1 MIAAATVTVQR
12 LTASVVS
19 TGVPNQGNTD
29 AQTPQPRHALQVPY
43 FADRP
48 RWQRRLAYVAL
59 SAFGLFILVQFVPYG
74 HNHSNPRVT
83 REPKWDSPQTRS
95 LAARAC
101 FDCHSNLTQWRWYS
115 NVAPVSW
122 LIQRDVDGGRAQFN
136 FSEWDKPQDVSAGD
150 LAETIRGGSMPPWF
164 YVIAHPNAKLDAAE
178 KLALVRGLAATL
190 AASPPIGG
198 G

>member
-1 MIAAATVTVQR
+1 
-12 LTASVVS
+12 
-19 TGVPNQGNTD
+19 
-29 AQTPQPRHALQVPY
+29 
-43 FADRP
+43 
-48 RWQRRLAYVAL
+48 
-59 SAFGLFILVQFVPYG
+59 
-74 HNHSNPRVT
+74 
-83 REPKWDSPQTRS
+83 
-95 LAARAC
+95 
-101 FDCHSNLTQWRWYS
+101 
-115 NVAPVSW
+115 VSW